1 MIHTARKAI
10 KMKIQKYF
18 SQWSEDWQVKC
29 VTIYCGSFFSATCL
43 LHWHAAI
50 PLDLA
55 PPNGRSWPTLKL
67 KICWSGVVIMPAA
80 VVYLCIALFT
90 ELFNLAG
97 GDIPVLITVS
107 TLVER
112 QASADSTFPR
122 SWIIKTHHFIL
133 SHAPHRSVV
142 LRFEGKK
149 RSKKA
154 SFIPKRHTAHNH
166 HWSARTCHTLHAGK
180 KKIII
185 YNSLSSRRSVMSN
198 SSEGKILLNILKSLP
213 KRGIWMIRQEGA
225 WMERRGGKHRE
236 RSFVVIHKAAW
247 KHQHSS
253 AQTGTE
259 T

>member
-29 VTIYCGSFFSATCL
+29 VTIYCGSFFSATWL
-43 LHWHAAI
+43 LHWRAAI

-142 LRFEGKK
+142 LRV
-149 RSKKA
+149 
-154 SFIPKRHTAHNH
+154 
-166 HWSARTCHTLHAGK
+166 W
-180 KKIII
+180 
-185 YNSLSSRRSVMSN
+185 
-198 SSEGKILLNILKSLP
+198 
-213 KRGIWMIRQEGA
+213 RQEKNKKGFLHP
-225 WMERRGGKHRE
+225 ETP
-236 RSFVVIHKAAW
+236 
-247 KHQHSS
+247 HSS
-253 AQTGTE
+253 QSPLISENMSHFTRWEKKNYYLQLTVFKKVCDV
-259 T
+259 